1 MTNTAMTYAGCF
13 APACACFANTS
24 DHQPCSA
31 CASEACAHVSL
42 SKKDALKASFFVLVS
57 ILCLFRLC
65 ILHIAISLLISLR
78 VWKVWKTAEVH

>member
-1 MTNTAMTYAGCF
+1 MTSTAMTYAGWF
-13 APACACFANTS
+13 APVCACFANAS
-24 DHQPCSA
+24 DNQPCSA

-57 ILCLFRLC
+57 ILYMLRLC

-78 VWKVWKTAEVH
+78 VWKVRKTAEVH